1 MQNNLFSLKKQAN
14 INIFKTWS
22 LFFYFFIIVIGAGYI
37 FSQYFG
43 NSTILYFAVGL
54 SILMSFF
61 SYWFSDKLVLTMTKA
76 KPLNKERYPEI
87 HKMIVNL
94 CQKANLPLP
103 KLYIVD
109 EEAPNAFATGRDYK
123 NSVVAVTKGLI
134 QVLDKKE
141 LEGVLAH
148 ELSHIKNR
156 DMLVSTMAV
165 VLAGFITILSDI
177 FLRSLIWGSISRDD
191 RNNAGG
197 AVLILALVGAIL
209 APIGATLMRLAVSR
223 KREFLADSSGSIITG
238 NPEGLASALEKIS
251 SHATPMKVANNAS
264 AHLWISDPF
273 KGMKKKNLATN
284 IHKLFLTHPPTKER
298 VQILRN
304 R

>member
-1 MQNNLFSLKKQAN
+1 MQNNLSSLKNQGR
-14 INIFKTWS
+14 INMFKTWS
-22 LFFYFFIIVIGAGYI
+22 LFFYFSLIVIGAGYI

-43 NSTILYFAVGL
+43 NSNILYFAVGF

-61 SYWFSDKLVLTMTKA
+61 SYWFSDKLVLKMTQA
-76 KPLNKERYPEI
+76 KPLNKAEYPEI
-87 HKMIVNL
+87 HEIIVNL
-94 CQKANLPLP
+94 CQKADLPLP
-103 KLYIVD
+103 KIYIVD
-109 EEAPNAFATGRDYK
+109 ESAPNAFATGRDYK
-123 NSVVAVTKGLI
+123 HSVIAVTKGLV
-134 QVLDKKE
+134 QVLNKKE

-148 ELSHIKNR
+148 ELSHIKNK

-177 FLRSLIWGSISRDD
+177 FLHSLIWGSFSRDD
-191 RNNAGG
+191 RNSAGG
-197 AVLILALVGAIL
+197 VVLILALAGAIL

-223 KREFLADSSGSIITG
+223 KREFLADSSGALISG

-251 SHATPMKVANNAS
+251 SHATPMRAANNAS

-273 KGMKKKNLATN
+273 KGMRKKNLATN
-284 IHKLFLTHPPTKER
+284 IHKLFLTHPPTRER
-298 VQILRN
+298 VRILRG

>member
-1 MQNNLFSLKKQAN
+1 MNM
-14 INIFKTWS
+14 FKTWS
-22 LFFYFFIIVIGAGYI
+22 LFFYFSIIVIGAGYI
-37 FSQYFG
+37 SAQYFG
-43 NSTILYFAVGL
+43 NSNILYFAVGF

-61 SYWFSDKLVLTMTKA
+61 SYWFSDKLVLKMTKA
-76 KPLNKERYPEI
+76 KPLNKEEYPEI
-87 HKMIVNL
+87 HEMIVNL
-94 CQKANLPLP
+94 SRKAGLPLP
-103 KLYIVD
+103 KIYMVD
-109 EEAPNAFATGRDYK
+109 EMAPNAFATGRNHE

-165 VLAGFITILSDI
+165 VLAGFITILSDM
-177 FLRSLIWGSISRDD
+177 FLRSMIWGSFSRNN

-197 AVLILALVGAIL
+197 AVLILALAGAVL

-223 KREFLADSSGSIITG
+223 KRELLADSSGSLITG

-273 KGMKKKNLATN
+273 KGMRKKNLATN
-284 IHKLFLTHPPTKER
+284 IHKLFLTHPPTRER
-298 VQILRN
+298 VRILRG

>member
-1 MQNNLFSLKKQAN
+1 
-14 INIFKTWS
+14 
-22 LFFYFFIIVIGAGYI
+22 
-37 FSQYFG
+37 
-43 NSTILYFAVGL
+43 
-54 SILMSFF
+54 
-61 SYWFSDKLVLTMTKA
+61 MTKA
-76 KPLNKERYPEI
+76 KPLDKERYPEI
-87 HKMIVNL
+87 NEMIVNL